1 MNNQAVNPHFCCFT
15 HHFPML
21 FHGCIPKLTTINGG
35 KKNMFH
41 QFVIITISGWW
52 CNNHLEKYSSMGRII
67 PYMLGFLF
75 PIDGKIK
82 KSSKPPTTYGGF

>member
-1 MNNQAVNPHFCCFT
+1 MGA
-15 HHFPML
+15 
-21 FHGCIPKLTTINGG
+21 
-35 KKNMFH
+35 KKNIFH

-67 PYMLGFLF
+67 PYMLGLLF

-82 KSSKPPTTYGGF
+82 HVPNHQPHMVVFKGSTIITGC